1 MPKDNIN
8 RAIQRG
14 AGAADGEN
22 YEFARYEG
30 YGLAGAAVIVDC
42 MTDNVPV
49 QLPMCATRLNQAW
62 W

>member
-22 YEFARYEG
+22 YEFARY
-30 YGLAGAAVIVDC
+30 GATVLR
-42 MTDNVPV
+42 V
-49 QLPMCATRLNQAW
+49 QQLLLTV
-62 W
+62 